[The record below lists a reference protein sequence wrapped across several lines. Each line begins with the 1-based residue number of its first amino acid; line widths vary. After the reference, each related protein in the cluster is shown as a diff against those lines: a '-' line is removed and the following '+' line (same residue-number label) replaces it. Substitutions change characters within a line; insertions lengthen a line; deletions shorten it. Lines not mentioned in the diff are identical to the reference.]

1 MDCCHSD
8 ARFGAVFASS
18 RRSSAFEPC
27 EALDVIDQVRH
38 ADLDAG
44 SGDADG
50 SDDKAHPV
58 FLPGEDMLYG
68 SADL

>member
-1 MDCCHSD
+1 MM
-8 ARFGAVFASS
+8 
-18 RRSSAFEPC
+18 E
-27 EALDVIDQVRH
+27 VIDQVRH

-50 SDDKAHPV
+50 SDDKAHRV